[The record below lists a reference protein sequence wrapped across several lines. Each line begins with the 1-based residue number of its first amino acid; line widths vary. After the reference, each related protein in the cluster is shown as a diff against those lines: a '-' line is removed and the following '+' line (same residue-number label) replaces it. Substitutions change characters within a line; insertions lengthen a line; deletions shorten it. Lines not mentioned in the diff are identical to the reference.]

1 MGLLRKHRRDVE
13 SLTKQLDKRSK
24 KWRLAVES
32 GDLSGLD
39 PATIA
44 LILKLLLLFIKIAP
58 FIFAED
64 E

>member
-1 MGLLRKHRRDVE
+1 MGLLRKHRRDVD
-13 SLTKQLDKRSK
+13 SLTRQLDKRSK

-44 LILKLLLLFIKIAP
+44 MIFKLLLLFLKIAP
-58 FIFAED
+58 IIFAED